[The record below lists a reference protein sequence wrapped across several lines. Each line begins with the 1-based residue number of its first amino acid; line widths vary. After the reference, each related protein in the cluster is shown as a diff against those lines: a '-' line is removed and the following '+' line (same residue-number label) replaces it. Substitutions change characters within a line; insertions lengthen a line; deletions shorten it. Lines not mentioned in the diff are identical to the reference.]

1 MAAAKTWAHFPE
13 WHYTY
18 ISYLLWHTESFI
30 YRNNDNVLFCH
41 TSQTLELS
49 CKKIYES
56 TSDGM
61 GVAGVLNIVKC
72 SLHTQGICYTKY
84 LGDRDSKAYQKMV
97 AEKLCGPKIPVTK
110 LEYLSHV
117 HKKEW
122 EQHWRE
128 LWKKRRV
135 QNFTM
140 ANLFEAEVTSLSLKY
155 ENCEII
161 MG

>member
-1 MAAAKTWAHFPE
+1 
-13 WHYTY
+13 
-18 ISYLLWHTESFI
+18 
-30 YRNNDNVLFCH
+30 LFCH

-122 EQHWRE
+122 EQH
-128 LWKKRRV
+128 
-135 QNFTM
+135 
-140 ANLFEAEVTSLSLKY
+140 
-155 ENCEII
+155 
-161 MG
+161 